1 MNNLNKYNFKN
12 RKALVRVDFN
22 VPLNKKSLTVTDN
35 TRIKRA
41 LPTIKKILKDGGA
54 VVLMSHLGRPK
65 GEKKDKFSL
74 KSVSD
79 ELCRLLNQPV
89 KFYTDCKGL
98 IVKEVISEME
108 SGDVFLLENL
118 RFYPE
123 EKNGDPVF
131 AQELAELGCDVYVND
146 AFGTAHR
153 AHAST
158 SVIANYFDKK
168 DVLPGLLMSAEV
180 ENAYNVLSNKNKPFT
195 AILGGAKVSDKIL
208 LIENLLD
215 KADNILI
222 GGAMAYTFIKA
233 LGGKVGKSLF
243 EEDKLELARKLI
255 KKAKKNKVNLM
266 LPTDTVV
273 ADDFNRNANAKVVKS
288 DETPN
293 AWMGLD
299 IGPETAAAYA
309 EIIKNSKVILWNG
322 PMGVFEFDKF
332 SKGTENIA
340 LAVGEASKT
349 NKAFSL
355 VGGGDSVAAVNKL
368 GLADTVSYVS
378 TGGGALL
385 ELFEGKE
392 LPGIKALSS
401 KKGYSKKT
409 SSKTA
414 SSKKGKKNSGI
425 LTEILKKLF

>member
-1 MNNLNKYNFKN
+1 MNQFNKYNFKN
-12 RKALVRVDFN
+12 KKALVRVDFN
-22 VPLNKKSLTVTDN
+22 VPLSKSLQVTDN
-35 TRIKRA
+35 TRILRA
-41 LPTIKKILKDGGA
+41 LPTIEKILKDGGA

-65 GEKKDKFSL
+65 GEKSAKYSL
-74 KSVSD
+74 RNITD
-79 ELCRLLNQPV
+79 ELCLLLNRPV
-89 KFYTDCKGL
+89 KFYDDCKGT
-98 IVKEVISEME
+98 IVKEVISELKKGE
-108 SGDVFLLENL
+108 VFLLENL

-123 EKNGDPVF
+123 EKAGDEAF
-131 AQELAELGCDVYVND
+131 AKELADLGCDVYVND

-158 SVIANYFDKK
+158 SIIAEHFAYKN
-168 DVLPGLLMSAEV
+168 VLPGILMGKEV
-180 ENAYNVLSNKNKPFT
+180 ENAFNVLSNKKKPFT

-233 LGGKVGKSLF
+233 KGGKVGKSLV
-243 EEDKLELARKLI
+243 EDDKLDLAKKLL

-266 LPTDTVV
+266 LPIDSVI
-273 ADDFNRNANAKVVKS
+273 ADDFKKNAKSKVVNS
-288 DETPN
+288 DKIPN

-299 IGPETAAAYA
+299 IGPAAATAYA
-309 EIIKNSKVILWNG
+309 EVIKSSKVILWNG

-340 LAVGEASKT
+340 LAVGEASKS

-368 GLADTVSYVS
+368 ELADSVSYVS

-392 LPGIKALSS
+392 LPGIKALFPN
-401 KKGYSKKT
+401 
-409 SSKTA
+409 
-414 SSKKGKKNSGI
+414 KKGKKSKGGLFALI
-425 LTEILKKLF
+425 KKFFK

>member
-1 MNNLNKYNFKN
+1 MNNLKKYNFKN
-12 RKALVRVDFN
+12 RKALIRVDFN
-22 VPLNKKSLTVTDN
+22 VPLDKKTLKVTDN

-65 GEKKDKFSL
+65 GEKTDKYSL

-89 KFYTDCKGL
+89 KFYPDCKGL

-158 SVIANYFDKK
+158 SVIANYFHKK
-168 DVLPGLLMSAEV
+168 DILPGLLMSAEV

-208 LIENLLD
+208 LIENLLE

-233 LGGKVGKSLF
+233 LGGKVGKSLY
-243 EEDKLELARKLI
+243 EEDKVELAQKLI

-266 LPTDTVV
+266 LPVDTVI
-273 ADDFNRNANAKVVKS
+273 ADDFSRNANAKVVKS

-299 IGPETAAAYA
+299 IGPETSTAYA

-368 GLADTVSYVS
+368 RLADTVSYVS

-401 KKGYSKKT
+401 KKGSSKK
-409 SSKTA
+409 A

-425 LTEILKKLF
+425 LGEILKKIF